1 MADGK
6 KKSEL
11 KRSKETFGNTVKRPS
26 TNLKPDSKTNKKK
39 IIMSDKSKSKSTN
52 LNIGKNTKWD
62 IPNVDPK
69 AGSTIRKPPISLDP
83 NKQK

>member
-1 MADGK
+1 
-6 KKSEL
+6 
-11 KRSKETFGNTVKRPS
+11 
-26 TNLKPDSKTNKKK
+26 
-39 IIMSDKSKSKSTN
+39 MSDKSKSKSTN